1 MHLSKRDYGVLES
14 RAILILTA
22 GGWMSTEN
30 ALVWRAPW
38 VQDDVICGRFVKIGK
53 ETDDPPRRVFDQN

>member
-22 GGWMSTEN
+22 VGWMSTEK
-30 ALVWRAPW
+30 RACMARSM